1 MKNLKNIGIVVL
13 ITTLIIGIIFN
24 LPIGFWHLIHLA
36 KPPKNLYEPV
46 LIDKFPFNKEGFSK
60 EYVINLKHIA
70 IYELGFFDEISS
82 IPSSFRFNGKIRL
95 QIIQNK
101 ISIYEKDITAMESAV
116 YSKDDMNCYKKV
128 ILTTFGIPP
137 KKFNKD
143 LILKITVLNKD
154 DKIDSFVDKIKFYVA
169 VSSTP

>member
-1 MKNLKNIGIVVL
+1 
-13 ITTLIIGIIFN
+13 
-24 LPIGFWHLIHLA
+24 
-36 KPPKNLYEPV
+36 
-46 LIDKFPFNKEGFSK
+46 
-60 EYVINLKHIA
+60 
-70 IYELGFFDEISS
+70 
-82 IPSSFRFNGKIRL
+82 
-95 QIIQNK
+95 
-101 ISIYEKDITAMESAV
+101 MESAV